1 MYIQGKGVD
10 RMIIYKNTNEGWSKD
25 DIEVKTKMIDSS
37 IINME
42 HLLNKLS
49 EKVEHLP
56 KVNKKDS
63 LKDDTVENLYAEKEE
78 AVDTVVKELSR
89 LQGFGG
95 IVDKKIA
102 RCAGNLNQLGMDAN
116 SLHLGAAKEKYK
128 FAKLSQEFNHK
139 KAIQQK
145 KDLQNV
151 VSWAKKVLDLARS
164 KKFPGR
170 KPKKKFQP
178 PPEFL
183 AALAGV
189 KSTGPQNPGQVSPFV
204 STPSSNSEMN
214 NLISLGPLG
223 GRISNNNISVT
234 GV

>member
-1 MYIQGKGVD
+1 
-10 RMIIYKNTNEGWSKD
+10 MIIYKNTNEGWSKD

-42 HLLNKLS
+42 DLLNKLS
-49 EKVEHLP
+49 VKVEHLP

-78 AVDTVVKELSR
+78 AVDTVVKELNR

-102 RCAGNLNQLGMDAN
+102 RCAGNLNQLGKDAN
-116 SLHLGAAKEKYK
+116 SLHLGEAKERYK

-164 KKFPGR
+164 KKYPGR

-178 PPEFL
+178 PPEFF

-189 KSTGPQNPGQVSPFV
+189 RPTVPQNPVQASPFA
-204 STPSSNSEMN
+204 SMPSPNSEMN

-223 GRISNNNISVT
+223 GRMSNNNISVT